1 MSFQQKLLGA
11 LWRLNGVNRFYDR
24 FCVFWLLS
32 CIIAMGMSFAFCLE
46 AEYGGPLEKRIE
58 IALQQNKIDK
68 ANKLLDCYKVEC
80 PQERFGKALYFQAE
94 IQDKKGEHRQAAEAI
109 LTYIVHQKPLNKG
122 LQYLRLRAAWQY
134 EKAGMYS
141 KAAAIYEGEFDGMN
155 ILKGWDS
162 TIAYGLSEI
171 YEKQGLFAKVDRI
184 RNDDLK
190 YWRLQEQKILKAME
204 NDPCTVDEHG
214 SRRFSSLEFDLIEA
228 SLRIAEREMNFKR
241 YRSAETR
248 LANLLKFMRGRDDGD
263 GFRFH
268 TCLVD
273 LSKAEFAVGKIAE
286 AECLANEAQQL
297 WNKQNQ
303 CGIN

>member
-32 CIIAMGMSFAFCLE
+32 CIIAVGMSCAIYLTV
-46 AEYGGPLEKRIE
+46 EYGTPLEKRIE

-68 ANKLLDCYKVEC
+68 ASTLLERYKVEC

-94 IQDKKGEHRQAAEAI
+94 IQDKKGEHRQAAETI
-109 LTYIVHQKPLNKG
+109 LTYIVHQKCVYG
-122 LQYLRLRAAWQY
+122 ELQYLRLRAADQY
-134 EKAGMYS
+134 ERAGMYS
-141 KAAAIYEGEFDGMN
+141 QAAAIYEGEFEGMN

-162 TIAYGLSEI
+162 TIAYRLSEI
-171 YEKQGLFAKVDRI
+171 YEKQRLFAKVDRI

-204 NDPCTVDEHG
+204 NNPCTVDEHD
-214 SRRFSSLEFDLIEA
+214 SRRFSTLEFEAITA
-228 SLRIAEREMNFKR
+228 SLRIAEREMDFKR
-241 YRSAETR
+241 YKSAEMR
-248 LANLLKFMRGRDDGD
+248 LANLLKFMRGMDDGD

-273 LSKAEFAVGKIAE
+273 LSKAELAVGKIAE

-297 WNKQNQ
+297 CNKQNQ